1 MASSSTDS
9 TPFEILIVEDE
20 YLIGMELV
28 QILEDSGYVVVG
40 PIATVS
46 AAVATIE
53 RNAPSACILDVNLRG
68 EISAPVADCLKAK
81 HVPFFLSSGYKQ
93 ETINQDPAFSGIP
106 NIGKPAKPEQ
116 LVSALDLLLKA

>member
-1 MASSSTDS
+1 VASSSTDS
-9 TPFEILIVEDE
+9 TPFEVLIVEDE

-28 QILEDSGYVVVG
+28 QILEDSGYVVIG

-53 RNAPSACILDVNLRG
+53 RSAPSACILDVNLRG

-81 HVPFFLSSGYKQ
+81 QVPFFLSSGYKQ
-93 ETINQDPAFSGIP
+93 ETINQERAFSGVT

-116 LVSALDLLLKA
+116 LVFELGRLLKA